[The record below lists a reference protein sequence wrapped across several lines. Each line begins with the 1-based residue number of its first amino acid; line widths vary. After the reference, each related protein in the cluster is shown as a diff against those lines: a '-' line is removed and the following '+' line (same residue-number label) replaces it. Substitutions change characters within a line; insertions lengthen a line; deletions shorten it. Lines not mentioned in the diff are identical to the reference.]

1 MWSTIQTQH
10 QFAITMTPMCT
21 LKSANSLVFTA
32 SRACEFAA
40 KEHMY
45 VLRMQYVVK
54 NWRGGQQ
61 LAYFSIYNFEL
72 QQESSVTTPDNVYL
86 SIVVL

>member
-1 MWSTIQTQH
+1 MHDQYLLPMWSTIQTQH

-45 VLRMQYVVK
+45 VHAICCEKLARM
-54 NWRGGQQ
+54 
-61 LAYFSIYNFEL
+61 AYFSFIILNYNSE
-72 QQESSVTTPDNVYL
+72 
-86 SIVVL
+86 VL